1 MQVPTTPG
9 HYYAITVTSP
19 CTVSAIAMDGSLT
32 PLLAVSSPGQYGI
45 VAPTPELDVGD
56 SHALV
61 TPARGRSV
69 LPSMEVLRTAIL
81 LQTLSQTLAA
91 HAEAAFIHVDQGD
104 RSKWDYKVDRQ
115 EFTDHKYSA
124 TLHLMS
130 DEHSALTDLI
140 QHKDALLAL
149 LNPPQEQP
157 A

>member
-1 MQVPTTPG
+1 MKIPVLPG

-69 LPSMEVLRTAIL
+69 LSGMEVLRTAIL
-81 LQTLSQTLAA
+81 LQTLSRTLAA
-91 HAEAAFIHVDQGD
+91 HAQDTLIHVDLGD
-104 RSKWDYKVDRQ
+104 RNKWDYKVDRQ
-115 EFTDHKYSA
+115 EFTDHKYDLS
-124 TLHLMS
+124 LHLTA
-130 DEHSALTDLI
+130 DEHAPLTELL
-140 QHKDALLAL
+140 QHKNALLAL